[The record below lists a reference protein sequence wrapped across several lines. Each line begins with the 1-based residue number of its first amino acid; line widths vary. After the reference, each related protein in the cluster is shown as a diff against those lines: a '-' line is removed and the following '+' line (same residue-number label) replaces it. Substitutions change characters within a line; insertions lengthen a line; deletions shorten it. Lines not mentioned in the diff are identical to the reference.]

1 MKLYLAAI
9 YTNKLDIG
17 GKYFSRMTEAEKR
30 HRLEVRYILESYH
43 YVYGEQYVRDMRKD
57 GVKVFLDSGAFSA
70 FTKGVQVDLDAY
82 CRYIHDNADI
92 IDVASVLDGIG
103 DPLKTFQNQ
112 DAMEKLGT
120 KPLPCFHYG
129 EDERYLEYYIE
140 RYEYITL
147 GGMVPI
153 SKPQLKLWLD
163 RIWSQYLCD
172 KNGRPK
178 IKVHGFGMTNFELM
192 RRYPW
197 YSVDSSSWV
206 QIGSMGNILIPGLG
220 TISISDTSPAIKE
233 EGRHAETLTPLQR
246 SGLVHQIAKRGFEYE
261 RLMTEYVSRWAFN
274 MATFREMNV
283 DLEDKETVF
292 APEQIPLFV

>member
-17 GKYFSRMTEAEKR
+17 GKYFSRMTENEKL
-30 HRLEVRYILESYH
+30 HRLGVRYILESYH
-43 YVYGEQYVRDMRKD
+43 YVEGENYVRDMRKD
-57 GVKVFLDSGAFSA
+57 GAKVFLDSGAFSA
-70 FTKGVQVDLDAY
+70 YTKGVNVNLDAY

-129 EDERYLEYYIE
+129 EDECYLEYYIE
-140 RYEYITL
+140 RYPYITI

-172 KNGRPK
+172 ASGHAK
-178 IKVHGFGMTNFELM
+178 IKVHGFGMTNMELM

-220 TISISDTSPAIKE
+220 TISVSDNSPALKE
-233 EGRHAETLTPLQR
+233 EGRHAENLTPLQR
-246 SGLVHQIAKRGFEYE
+246 AGLVQQIERRGFEYKRIQE
-261 RLMTEYVSRWAFN
+261 EYVSRWVFN
-274 MATFREMNV
+274 MSTFREMNV
-283 DLEDKETVF
+283 DLEDKELTF
-292 APEQIPLFV
+292 APDQIPLFP